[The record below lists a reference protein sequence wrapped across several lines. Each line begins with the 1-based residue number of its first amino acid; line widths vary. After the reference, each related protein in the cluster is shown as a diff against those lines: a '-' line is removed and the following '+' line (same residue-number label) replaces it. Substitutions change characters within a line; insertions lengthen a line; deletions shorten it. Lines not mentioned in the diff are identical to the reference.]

1 MREMLSLMGMM
12 AMQKKI
18 SKKKNHFL
26 MGEVSDLIF
35 FGGESDF

>member
-26 MGEVSDLIF
+26 MGEVISDLF
-35 FGGESDF
+35 FLGGE